1 MLRYTAR
8 RLVLTIPTLI
18 GISVVT
24 FILVHLAPGSPV
36 SVELGLSP
44 AGQDRSEELK
54 EYSRAFFLHLPLFV
68 NLDVQDVA
76 KDVDQLLVMAQDP
89 RKREFVR
96 RQLIYRGGA
105 VLPHLLPR
113 LDSLGSEEREVVL
126 QALDKVAERMGIA
139 DELARNPDKQAFWR
153 SYWSYYKMD
162 YRQSRARRLVDRYIN
177 FHDALAYHEIIRLDT
192 FALPAVLESLGRE
205 KDWDRIRLLVAFVEH
220 AMGKTPAAAGA
231 RDAAGRE
238 AIVEGWEDWWWRY
251 EDEFTACTGLCRVT
265 GLVTKTQYYH
275 WVQRLIKLDFG
286 DSLRDGRKINEKLRE
301 RLPVTLL
308 LSMLALLVSYLVSV
322 PLGVYSATKVSTMR
336 DRIITLFLF
345 ALYSLPSFWVAII
358 LIRLLCGVGSLDLFP
373 IQGLTTPG
381 AEAWPLAS
389 RFFDLL
395 HHLVLPV
402 TCLSYVSFATL
413 SRYQRSATL
422 EVLRQDYVRT
432 ARAKGLS
439 ETAVMVRHVLRNS
452 LVPIVTLLGVQI
464 PFLIGGSVIIER
476 IFGIEGMG
484 LETFEA
490 IRARDYNWILA
501 VAFITSILTVTGM
514 LISDILY
521 AVIDPRISYAKK

>member
-1 MLRYTAR
+1 
-8 RLVLTIPTLI
+8 
-18 GISVVT
+18 
-24 FILVHLAPGSPV
+24 
-36 SVELGLSP
+36 
-44 AGQDRSEELK
+44 
-54 EYSRAFFLHLPLFV
+54 
-68 NLDVQDVA
+68 
-76 KDVDQLLVMAQDP
+76 
-89 RKREFVR
+89 
-96 RQLIYRGGA
+96 
-105 VLPHLLPR
+105 
-113 LDSLGSEEREVVL
+113 
-126 QALDKVAERMGIA
+126 
-139 DELARNPDKQAFWR
+139 
-153 SYWSYYKMD
+153 
-162 YRQSRARRLVDRYIN
+162 
-177 FHDALAYHEIIRLDT
+177 
-192 FALPAVLESLGRE
+192 
-205 KDWDRIRLLVAFVEH
+205 
-220 AMGKTPAAAGA
+220 
-231 RDAAGRE
+231 
-238 AIVEGWEDWWWRY
+238 
-251 EDEFTACTGLCRVT
+251 
-265 GLVTKTQYYH
+265 
-275 WVQRLIKLDFG
+275 
-286 DSLRDGRKINEKLRE
+286 
-301 RLPVTLL
+301 
-308 LSMLALLVSYLVSV
+308 
-322 PLGVYSATKVSTMR
+322 
-336 DRIITLFLF
+336 
-345 ALYSLPSFWVAII
+345 
-358 LIRLLCGVGSLDLFP
+358 VGSLDLFP

-432 ARAKGLS
+432 ARAKGLG
-439 ETAVMVRHVLRNS
+439 EMAVMMRHVLRNS